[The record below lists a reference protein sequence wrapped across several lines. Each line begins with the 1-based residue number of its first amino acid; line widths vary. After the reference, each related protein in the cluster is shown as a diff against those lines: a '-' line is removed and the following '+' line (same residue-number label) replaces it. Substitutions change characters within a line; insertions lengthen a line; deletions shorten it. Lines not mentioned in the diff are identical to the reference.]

1 MKKEI
6 VSNPV
11 LWSPSDE
18 RVKSSQMYQ
27 FIKIANEKHN
37 INIKDFTDLH
47 TWSIENKADFWSTIW
62 DFFDVIGS
70 KGIEPYIDPKNQMP
84 GSKFFPDG
92 KVNYAENMLSG
103 DFLGPAIVFKS
114 ENKIRKELSWKELK
128 VQVAALANFL
138 RTQGVSKGDRVA
150 AYMPNMA
157 ETVIMMLATS
167 SIGAIFSS
175 ASPDFGVDGVLD
187 RFGQIEPKI
196 LITTNGYWYN
206 GKEIDITQKV
216 LDIVKALSSLQ
227 KIVIAPLLGIKAG
240 YNNDKFINYEDI
252 QSQYKTNE
260 IFFEPLTL
268 SDPLY
273 IMFSSGTTGKP
284 KCIVHSNG
292 GILLKHLVEIG
303 LHSNAKKESKVF
315 YFTTCGWMMWNW
327 LVSGLLLKS
336 TIYLYDGSP
345 FYPNAE
351 VLWDFVDSEKIN
363 FMGVSAK
370 YIDALSKENINVID
384 KYKLKN
390 LEIIGSTGS
399 PLIHES
405 FDYIYNSVKKDVS
418 VASLSGGTD
427 IVGCFIGGNPMSV
440 VRRGEIQGPI
450 LGMDVHVYDEN
461 ANSLKNEKGEL
472 VCIKSFPSMPLFF
485 WNDPNNE
492 KYHDA
497 YFNKYDNVWCH
508 GDYILK
514 TENSGFIIFGRSD
527 ATLNP
532 GGVRIGTAEI
542 YRQVEQIEEVLEGLV
557 IGQIWNG
564 DTRVVLFVRLSE
576 SSTLT
581 EELMDKIKTKIKKG
595 ASPRHVP
602 AKIISVHDIPRTKSG
617 KIAELAVRDLIHN
630 KPINNITALANPECL
645 DEYKNI
651 KELNA

>member
-1 MKKEI
+1 MKKKK
-6 VSNPV
+6 VLNPV

-18 RVKSSQMYQ
+18 RIKSSQMYN
-27 FIKIANEKHN
+27 FINIINKKNN
-37 INIKDFTDLH
+37 INIQSFTDLH
-47 TWSIENKADFWSTIW
+47 TWSIENKANFWSLIW

-70 KGIEPYIDPKNQMP
+70 KGVEPYIDPINQMP
-84 GSKFFPDG
+84 GSKFFPYG

-103 DFLGPAIVFKS
+103 DALGPAIVFKS
-114 ENKIRKELSWKELK
+114 EDKIRKEVSWKELK

-138 RTQGVSKGDRVA
+138 KQQGISKGDRVT
-150 AYMPNMA
+150 AYMPNMP

-175 ASPDFGVDGVLD
+175 ASPDFGVEGVLD

-196 LITTNGYWYN
+196 LLTTDGYWYN
-206 GKEIDITQKV
+206 GKEINIINKV
-216 LDIVKALSSLQ
+216 KDVVKALPSLQ
-227 KIVIAPLLGIKAG
+227 KIILAPLLRIEVK
-240 YNNDKFINYEDI
+240 YNDDRFIDYNFI
-252 QSQYKTNE
+252 QNQYSTNR
-260 IFFEPLTL
+260 ISFEPLSL

-292 GILLKHLVEIG
+292 GILLKHLVEMG
-303 LHSNAKKESKVF
+303 LHSNAKKESRVF

-351 VLWDFVDSEKIN
+351 VLWNFVDSEKIN

-370 YIDALSKENINVID
+370 YIDALSKENIKVIG
-384 KYKLKN
+384 KYKLGN
-390 LEIIGSTGS
+390 LETIGSTGS

-405 FDYIYNSVKKDVS
+405 FDYIYTNVKKDVS

-427 IVGCFIGGNPMSV
+427 IVGCFIGGNPLSV

-485 WNDPNNE
+485 WDDKNNE

-497 YFNKYDNVWCH
+497 YFNKYENVWCH

-514 TENSGFIIFGRSD
+514 TENDGFIIFGRSD

-542 YRQVEQIEEVLEGLV
+542 YRQVEQIEEVMEGLV
-557 IGQIWNG
+557 VGQIWKG
-564 DTRVVLFVRLSE
+564 DTRVVLFVRLNENSN
-576 SSTLT
+576 LT
-581 EELMDKIKTKIKKG
+581 EELMDKIKTKIRTG

-602 AKIISVHDIPRTKSG
+602 AKIISVKDIPRTKSG

-645 DEYKNI
+645 EEYKNI
-651 KELNA
+651 NELNA

>member
-1 MKKEI
+1 MQKET
-6 VSNPV
+6 VCNPII
-11 LWSPSDE
+11 WSPSDE
-18 RVKSSQMYQ
+18 RVKSSQMYK
-27 FIKIANEKHN
+27 FMKN
-37 INIKDFTDLH
+37 INKKNNLQLTSFSDLH
-47 TWSIENKADFWSTIW
+47 TWSVENKIQFWESIW
-62 DFFDVIGS
+62 DFFEIIGS
-70 KGIEPYIDPKNQMP
+70 KGKAPYIDPENKML
-84 GSKFFPDG
+84 GSKFFPNG
-92 KVNYAENMLSG
+92 RVNYAENMLSG
-103 DFLGPAIVFKS
+103 NLSGPAIIFKS
-114 ENKIRKELSWKELK
+114 EDKIRKEVSWKELK
-128 VQVAALANFL
+128 EQVAALANFL
-138 RTQGVSKGDRVA
+138 KKQGVAKGDRVA
-150 AYMPNMA
+150 AYMPNMP

-175 ASPDFGVDGVLD
+175 ASPDFGIDGVLD

-196 LITTNGYWYN
+196 LLTTDGYWYN
-206 GKEIDITQKV
+206 GNEINISTKV
-216 LDIVKALSSLQ
+216 IDVVKALPSLQ
-227 KIVIAPLLGIKAG
+227 KIVIAPLLGIEVK
-240 YNNDKFINYEDI
+240 YDDDKFVNYDLI
-252 QSQYKTNE
+252 QNQFLTKE
-260 IFFEPLTL
+260 IFFEPLSL

-292 GILLKHLVEIG
+292 GILLKHLVELG
-303 LHSNAKKESKVF
+303 LHSNAKKESRVF

-345 FYPNAE
+345 FFPNPQI
-351 VLWDFVDSEKIN
+351 LWDFVDSEKIN

-370 YIDALSKENINVID
+370 YIDALSKENINIID

-390 LEIIGSTGS
+390 LETIGSTGS

-405 FDYIYNSVKKDVS
+405 FDYIYNYIKKDIS

-427 IVGCFIGGNPMSV
+427 IVGCFIGGNPISV

-450 LGMDVHVYDEN
+450 LGMDVHVYDEKG
-461 ANSLKNEKGEL
+461 NSKKNEKGEL
-472 VCIKSFPSMPLFF
+472 VCVNSFPSMPLYF
-485 WNDPNNE
+485 WKDKNNE

-497 YFNKYDNVWCH
+497 YFNKFENVWCH
-508 GDYILK
+508 GDYIVK
-514 TENSGFIIFGRSD
+514 TENDGFIIFGRSD

-557 IGQIWNG
+557 VGQIWQG
-564 DTRVVLFVRLSE
+564 DTRVVLFIRLNSN
-576 SSTLT
+576 SNLSQDLI
-581 EELMDKIKTKIKKG
+581 DKIKIKIKIG

-602 AKIISVHDIPRTKSG
+602 AKIIAVNDIPRTKSG

-630 KPINNITALANPECL
+630 KQINNKTALANPECL

-651 KELNA
+651 KELSF

>member
-1 MKKEI
+1 MEKETL
-6 VSNPV
+6 SNPI
-11 LWSPSDE
+11 LWSPSNE
-18 RVKSSQMYQ
+18 RVKSSQMFRFLQ
-27 FIKIANEKHN
+27 N
-37 INIKDFTDLH
+37 INAKYDLNLDSFSELH
-47 TWSIENKADFWSTIW
+47 NWSIENKSEFWSSIW
-62 DFFDVIGS
+62 DFFKIIGS
-70 KGIEPYIDPKNQMP
+70 KGTEPYIDPINKMP
-84 GSKFFPDG
+84 GSKFFPNG
-92 KVNYAENMLSG
+92 SVNYAENMLSG
-103 DFLGPAIVFKS
+103 NVSGPAIIFKS
-114 ENKIRKELSWKELK
+114 EDKIRKEVSWKDLK
-128 VQVAALANFL
+128 SQVSSLANFL
-138 RTQGVSKGDRVA
+138 KKEGIVKGDRIA
-150 AYMPNMA
+150 AYMPNVP

-196 LITTNGYWYN
+196 LLTTDGYWYN
-206 GKEIDITQKV
+206 GKEVNITNKV
-216 LDIVKALSSLQ
+216 LEVVKALPSLQ
-227 KIVIAPLLGIKAG
+227 SVIISPLLDVNTE
-240 YNNDKFINYEDI
+240 YDSNKFI
-252 QSQYKTNE
+252 QYSDVQQK
-260 IFFEPLTL
+260 FFTENIVFEAL
-268 SDPLY
+268 SLDDPLY

-292 GILLKHLVEIG
+292 GILLKHLVEMG
-303 LHSNAKKESKVF
+303 LHSNARENSKVF

-345 FYPNAE
+345 FYPNPE
-351 VLWDFVDSEKIN
+351 ILWDYVSSEKIN

-370 YIDALSKENINVID
+370 YIDALSKEKINIID
-384 KYKLKN
+384 KYDLTN

-405 FDYIYNSVKKDVS
+405 FDYIYENVKKDVL

-450 LGMDVHVYDEN
+450 LGMDVHVYDDSG
-461 ANSLKNEKGEL
+461 NSLKNEKGEL
-472 VCIKSFPSMPLFF
+472 VCIQSFPTMPLYF
-485 WNDPNNE
+485 WNDKNNE

-497 YFNKYDNVWCH
+497 YFDKYSNVWCH

-514 TENSGFIIFGRSD
+514 TENNGFIIFGRSD

-557 IGQIWNG
+557 VGQIWQG
-564 DTRVVLFVRLSE
+564 DTRVVLFIRLNKNND
-576 SSTLT
+576 LT
-581 EELMDKIKTKIKKG
+581 QDLIDKIKRKIRVG

-602 AKIISVHDIPRTKSG
+602 AKIIAVNDIPRTKSG

-630 KPINNITALANPECL
+630 KQINNQTALANPECL

-651 KELNA
+651 NELNF

>member
-1 MKKEI
+1 MENDI

-11 LWSPSDE
+11 IWSPSDE
-18 RVKSSQMYQ
+18 RVKSSQMYK
-27 FIKIANEKHN
+27 FMKN
-37 INIKDFTDLH
+37 INEEYNINLDGFAKLH
-47 TWSIENKADFWSTIW
+47 NWSIENKSDFWSSIW
-62 DFFDVIGS
+62 DFFNIKGS
-70 KGIEPYIDPKNQMP
+70 KGMEPYIDPINEMP
-84 GSKFFPDG
+84 GSKFFPNA
-92 KVNYAENMLSG
+92 KVNYAENMLLGDISG
-103 DFLGPAIVFKS
+103 AAIVFKS
-114 ENKIRKELSWKELK
+114 ENKIRKEVSWRDLK
-128 VQVAALANFL
+128 SQVAALANFM
-138 RTQGVSKGDRVA
+138 RKQGVVKGDRVV
-150 AYMPNMA
+150 AYMPNMP

-196 LITTNGYWYN
+196 LITTDGYWYN
-206 GKEIDITQKV
+206 GKEINITNKV
-216 LDIVKALSSLQ
+216 IEAVKALPSLQ
-227 KIVIAPLLGIKAG
+227 KIVLAPLLENKAD
-240 YNNDKFINYEDI
+240 YNNDKFINYNNI
-252 QSQYKTNE
+252 QHQYSTNE
-260 IFFEPLTL
+260 IFFEQLSL

-292 GILLKHLVEIG
+292 GILLKHLVEMG

-345 FYPNAE
+345 FFPSPE
-351 VLWDFVDSEKIN
+351 ILWEFVDSEKIN

-370 YIDALSKENINVID
+370 YIDALSKENVNIID
-384 KYKLKN
+384 KYKLRS

-405 FDYIYNSVKKDVS
+405 FDYIYSFIKKDIS

-427 IVGCFIGGNPMSV
+427 IVGCFVGGNPMSV

-450 LGMDVHVYDEN
+450 LGMDIHVYDDN
-461 ANSLKNEKGEL
+461 AKSLKNEKGEL
-472 VCIKSFPSMPLFF
+472 VCVNSFPSMPLYF
-485 WNDPNNE
+485 WNDNNNE
-492 KYHDA
+492 KYHNA
-497 YFNKYDNVWCH
+497 YFNKYKNVWCH

-514 TENSGFIIFGRSD
+514 TENNGFIIFGRSD
-527 ATLNP
+527 STLNP

-542 YRQVEQIEEVLEGLV
+542 YRQVEQIDEILEGLV
-557 IGQIWNG
+557 VGQFWKE
-564 DTRVVLFVRLSE
+564 DTRVVLFVRLNENSN
-576 SSTLT
+576 LT
-581 EELMDKIKTKIKKG
+581 KELIDQIKTKIKTG

-602 AKIISVHDIPRTKSG
+602 TKIIAVKDIPRTKSG
-617 KIAELAVRDLIHN
+617 KIAELAVRDIIHN
-630 KPINNITALANPECL
+630 KEINNITALANPECL

-651 KELNA
+651 KELNT

>member
-1 MKKEI
+1 MKKKK
-6 VSNPV
+6 VLNPV

-18 RVKSSQMYQ
+18 RIKSSQMYN
-27 FIKIANEKHN
+27 FIKIINKKNN
-37 INIKDFTDLH
+37 INIQNFTDLH
-47 TWSIENKADFWSTIW
+47 TWSIENKANFWSLIW

-70 KGIEPYIDPKNQMP
+70 KGMEPYIDPINQMP
-84 GSKFFPDG
+84 GSKFFPYG

-103 DFLGPAIVFKS
+103 DVSGSAIIFKS
-114 ENKIRKELSWKELK
+114 EDKIRKEVSWKELK
-128 VQVAALANFL
+128 DQVATLANFL
-138 RTQGVSKGDRVA
+138 KKQGVAKGDRVA
-150 AYMPNMA
+150 AYMPNMP

-175 ASPDFGVDGVLD
+175 ASPDFGVEGVLD

-196 LITTNGYWYN
+196 LLTTDGYWYN
-206 GKEIDITQKV
+206 GKEINITNKV
-216 LDIVKALSSLQ
+216 IDVVKALPSLQ
-227 KIVIAPLLGIKAG
+227 KIILAPLLGIKVG
-240 YNNDKFINYEDI
+240 YNDDRFVNYNFIQN
-252 QSQYKTNE
+252 QYSTNK
-260 IFFEPLTL
+260 ISFEPLSL

-292 GILLKHLVEIG
+292 GILLKHLVEMG
-303 LHSNAKKESKVF
+303 LHSNARKESRVF

-345 FYPNAE
+345 FYPNLE
-351 VLWDFVDSEKIN
+351 VLWNFVDNEKIN

-370 YIDALSKENINVID
+370 YIDALSKENINIID
-384 KYKLKN
+384 TYKLKY
-390 LEIIGSTGS
+390 LETIGSTGS

-405 FDYIYNSVKKDVS
+405 FDYIYTNVKKDVS

-427 IVGCFIGGNPMSV
+427 IVGCFIGGNPLSV

-472 VCIKSFPSMPLFF
+472 VCIKSFPSMPLYF
-485 WNDPNNE
+485 WNDNNNE
-492 KYHDA
+492 KYYDA
-497 YFNKYDNVWCH
+497 YFNKYENVWCH

-514 TENSGFIIFGRSD
+514 TENDGFIIFGRSD

-542 YRQVEQIEEVLEGLV
+542 YRQVEQIEEVMEGLV
-557 IGQIWNG
+557 VGQIWKG
-564 DTRVVLFVRLSE
+564 DTRVVLFVRLNENSN
-576 SSTLT
+576 LT
-581 EELMDKIKTKIKKG
+581 EELMDQIKTKIRTG

-602 AKIISVHDIPRTKSG
+602 AKIISVKDIPRTKSG

-645 DEYKNI
+645 EEYKNI
-651 KELNA
+651 KELSA

>member
-6 VSNPV
+6 ISNPV
-11 LWSPSDE
+11 LWSPSEE
-18 RVKSSQMYQ
+18 RVKSSQMYK
-27 FIKIANEKHN
+27 FIKKINEKNKTN
-37 INIKDFTDLH
+37 IQNFTDLH
-47 TWSIENKADFWSTIW
+47 SWSIENKANFWSSIW

-70 KGIEPYIDPKNQMP
+70 KGIEPYINPKNKMP
-84 GSKFFPDG
+84 GSKFFPNG

-103 DFLGPAIVFKS
+103 DVSGPAIVFKS
-114 ENKIRKELSWKELK
+114 EDKIRMEISWEKLK

-138 RTQGVSKGDRVA
+138 KTHGIIKGDRVA
-150 AYMPNMA
+150 AFMPNMP

-175 ASPDFGVDGVLD
+175 ASPDFGVEGVLD
-187 RFGQIEPKI
+187 RFGQIRPKI
-196 LITTNGYWYN
+196 LLTTDGYWYN
-206 GKEIDITQKV
+206 GKAINISKKVIDV
-216 LDIVKALSSLQ
+216 VKALPSLQ
-227 KIVIAPLLGIKAG
+227 KIVIAPLLGIESG
-240 YNNDKFINYEDI
+240 YNKEKFMYYDDI
-252 QSQYKTNE
+252 QNQYEINE
-260 IFFEPLTL
+260 ILYEPLSL
-268 SDPLY
+268 NDPLY

-292 GILLKHLVEIG
+292 GILLKHLVEMG
-303 LHSNAKKESKVF
+303 LHSNAKKESRVF

-345 FYPNAE
+345 FYPNSE
-351 VLWDFVDSEKIN
+351 VLWDFVDKEKIN

-384 KYKLKN
+384 KYKLKS
-390 LEIIGSTGS
+390 LETIGSTGS

-405 FDYIYNSVKKDVS
+405 FDYIYSNVKKDIS

-427 IVGCFIGGNPMSV
+427 IVGCFVGGNPMSV

-472 VCIKSFPSMPLFF
+472 VCIKSFPSMPLYF
-485 WNDPNNE
+485 WNDDNNE
-492 KYHDA
+492 KYYDA
-497 YFNKYDNVWCH
+497 YFNKYENVWCH

-514 TENSGFIIFGRSD
+514 TENNGFIIFGRSD

-557 IGQIWNG
+557 VGQICND
-564 DTRVVLFVRLSE
+564 DTRIVLFVRLNENSN
-576 SSTLT
+576 LT
-581 EELMDKIKTKIKKG
+581 EKLIDKIKTKIKTG

-602 AKIISVHDIPRTKSG
+602 AKIISVQDIPRTKSG

-630 KPINNITALANPECL
+630 KSINNITALANPECL
-645 DEYKNI
+645 EEYKNI
-651 KELNA
+651 KDLNA